1 MNFRRDKSKL
11 EPSID
16 MAPMIDCV
24 FLLLLFFVTSTT
36 FISAPGIKL
45 NLPEAK
51 SQDIVH
57 QKKDVTIVMR
67 SNSEI
72 FFNQKLVNLTE
83 LKTKLVETATD
94 NSNALV
100 IIQADTAVSHGRVV
114 EVMDLAKEAGLHQ
127 LAIATQPK
135 S

>member
-72 FFNQKLVNLTE
+72 FFNQKLVNLIE

>member
-11 EPSID
+11 DPSID

-24 FLLLLFFVTSTT
+24 FLLLLFFATSTT

-45 NLPEAK
+45 NLPQAK
-51 SQDIVH
+51 TQDLVH
-57 QKKDVTIVMR
+57 QKKDVTVVIK
-67 SNSEI
+67 SNNEI
-72 FFNQKLVNLTE
+72 YFNQKLVNIAE
-83 LKTKLVETATD
+83 LRNKLVETAGQNTD
-94 NSNALV
+94 ALV
-100 IIQADTAVSHGRVV
+100 IIQADVTVSHGRVV